1 MTDWNGIVDLLS
13 LVRAGANRYITN
25 SLISRGIDGIVP
37 AHGQL
42 LMPLFKA
49 SGPIPLGD
57 LARCS
62 GRAKSTITGMAH
74 TLEKQGYI
82 SRSNCPDDKRSI
94 LVELTS
100 EGRRLEGVF
109 NEISAELIRDLYGDM
124 PVETRIRLMDDLS
137 VLEKNLADVASD
149 KALRPYQRN
158 HRSSC
163 GAPAEH
169 KE

>member
-1 MTDWNGIVDLLS
+1 MPDWNGIVDLLS
-13 LVRAGANRYITN
+13 RIRGRANRYITDG
-25 SLISRGIDGIVP
+25 LISRGINGIVP

-74 TLEKQGYI
+74 TLEKLGYI
-82 SRSNCPDDKRSI
+82 HRSNCPDDKRSV

-100 EGRRLEGVF
+100 EGRRLESVF
-109 NEISAELIRDLYGDM
+109 IEISAELIRDLYGDM
-124 PVETRIRLMDDLS
+124 PVETRKRLMDDLL
-137 VLEKNLADVASD
+137 VLEKNLTDLASD
-149 KALRPYQRN
+149 KALRPYEGN
-158 HRSSC
+158 YRSSC
-163 GAPAEH
+163 
-169 KE
+169 